1 MPRISRN
8 RDDSSANYAVEQL
21 EPKILLSAAPID
33 APANAY
39 SESPLSSVDSS
50 ALEGVR
56 FTDVIE
62 AEISSDFFDGEDQ
75 QDAALGSG
83 ESFEWG
89 DGESLVD
96 PIVIDKDQRL
106 TGTGETDKDLI
117 INGVFAPGN
126 SPGLVEVD
134 DFDANGVL
142 EIELSGTAAEDF
154 DRVIASGHARL
165 GGTLIIS
172 LLDGFEPQIGDE
184 FQFLT
189 FSSRE
194 GDFDEIEGLKLN
206 DDLALIPFVT
216 ETGYILKAV
225 GIGQQAIVD
234 LSDNAQLV
242 IDAGSESMNDLIE
255 DAITGRQ
262 DLSLLTVTDF
272 FGSITLGSNQLSGR
286 FDVSVEGD
294 RMIFGLSDG
303 TLFVDS
309 NPDGKLLDG
318 NEAGLRVL
326 DVHGIFAFDPDNQGF
341 VLSASGDVNVY
352 GSDIELGGRVAV
364 TWNTTEQ
371 DVINESFTVGTTSIS
386 VSATSGSAFLSG
398 DDISLETD
406 VASLF
411 FDFSIGLSTS
421 AQLGLAITI
430 NDESLVFS
438 DSARTNVAVTEVNGS
453 FEISDTGDFDV
464 SLRGVLNVDL
474 VGFDVSNAAVLLT
487 YSSTENGREFQVRTL
502 NRVAIAVQSNAGAA
516 KISFIAEALPEDG
529 IEFIFAFD
537 ELSLVSDEVSLIDAS
552 GVLLGNIDG
561 VAGEFYGTAA
571 AQLGSTFNA
580 GARVEG
586 RLNTTDREISRTL
599 LLGDGEIS
607 INFSGEEVSQNFFE
621 FTVLEVFFEI
631 GDRIQYRGRGDAQIS
646 FSPETLTLGGIDYEV
661 EVIADDE
668 VEFFLG
674 VDSLTPGV
682 WGLDLDASG
691 LWIANATVLII
702 RFVESDKYTV
712 IATGDFAAQNLGDVS
727 ISGTG
732 RLELNESGLVIDT
745 VMERDGNPADGTR
758 LFFPQGSSDIRA
770 DFGILNLSIRDQD
783 LSGAAIITTP
793 EDSLRVQLSQVQAN
807 FSVGSGNLGLRGGV
821 GDITLGND
829 AVYGGVT
836 GSIVSSG
843 FTDFSFS
850 GRFTVELNSGSGV
863 QNYTQDGD
871 QIELPGGPFVR
882 LSGYGLTINTQGESI
897 TGDFVFENGRIDPI
911 TGAVSS
917 GPAGVTDER
926 VLLGFARNLRLSTS
940 GLSVGEMGLSGVVV
954 VSESF
959 LAAQLKGSFLY
970 TEEQTRVEADLELEI
985 NTGDDIV
992 TLNSPV
998 DGKTIDIAAGAGF
1011 DLRAQDFLIDLQA
1024 AMFRGSFTLSTS
1036 VVDEMPFLKFDFQG
1050 LEIDFGGT
1058 SDSPLLELSV
1068 STGSFALFNEGL
1080 YGDLSGLSIS
1090 GGSLDVSGSLSFQFN
1105 TLSFD
1110 YGGVSSGDFNLKGPD
1125 LDLTL
1130 GSLAF
1135 EGAIQ
1140 FRLIK
1145 AGLSDLF
1152 DEIGLSDQDGFEGLE
1167 VTFADVGLV
1176 LPGGAGNVSAVNGG
1190 LVLRRSGYA
1199 AQLSGVVEIDTPDLV
1214 FSGSSALKINTF
1226 EKEIKSTV
1234 EIAENVI
1241 TLDLEEGP
1249 FLEVE
1254 FEDTALSLLGMN
1266 LTGDLTLILS
1276 SGLTSEG
1283 IDEILVN
1290 AKGLSIQADLGTA
1303 NYELTNL
1310 NGLLLADSKGVAG
1323 SLKGGMFINDI
1334 SDASFTIN
1342 TATVEFST
1350 RNESLTKVFKNRQYN
1365 FRSANYFEME
1375 ATGVDV
1381 EVDGGAVRGD
1391 FLFTL
1396 DSENGLNTTEMVG
1409 GVTNAVVGIGPN
1421 GEATLQNGNGAFILT
1436 DAGFVLG
1443 FDGDLSLNL
1452 PDISASGAFGAEI
1465 NTTSESIN
1473 RSVMVA
1479 EEQINLDFAAGPFFG
1494 ISAEGGTLNV
1504 GEQELTGDF
1513 VIQSRANGDLIIAV
1527 DDATT
1532 TITDG
1537 TTDYLQIDDAVGAI
1551 ISTAEGAAFEIS
1563 GSLSILLPNLSASGN
1578 FRVLVNS
1585 LKTSVNETITVRDVT
1600 RSIQIRAG
1608 PVVNVIGIN
1617 AQLMVGEQALQGGF
1631 SFETLAD
1638 GGLSI
1643 EVISASLFLTANGST
1658 LVNVSGAN
1666 GDLIADVDGS
1676 DGVLTVGSAV
1686 FNIPGISVSSSMM
1699 SVELNTRFTAVNRIA
1714 NLDGQ
1719 SVDLDLPAG
1728 PFVRVSVLDGSLTLF
1743 GITDA
1748 GEDAGLS
1755 GNFFFEKSDGVLVLA
1770 ASEVTVAVDLDG
1782 NGGELTDGEGAFVL
1796 RQDGLAGVLK
1806 GSLSLAVSGV
1816 AAGAEIFLRINNTR
1830 SAVSE
1835 TITLGSDELEISFS
1849 ASDRNVFTV
1858 ILSEASLTIGELIYV
1873 EGSFSFTNSGDR
1885 EVVGASG
1892 VEIFIGEGPLSLED
1906 GNVNVLARGFKLSD
1920 ATFGLV
1926 KFTDAGVETYA
1937 LQATGAI
1944 EVIGIDRLT
1953 LGGNVTLRF
1962 SSFQE
1967 AIDETISTGDS
1978 SVQVSMNASETASI
1992 SGSSFFEIAGMDLVL
2007 EVAGQAL
2014 TANVNISRYR
2024 SGERDIF
2031 RASLIDG
2038 STSFSNGGDN
2048 LLTLSDLNGDLFLFD
2063 DGLALQASGDLL
2075 FGVASVSASGSY
2087 RLQINTTGNEIAE
2100 SFSVGNVTRGVSIPE
2115 GPFVRIAGI
2124 GTELSILDQT
2134 VSGNFYFEQNTN
2146 GEVIASATEVEAN
2159 FGDGALQLINGE
2171 GIISINA
2178 AGLAASMRGG
2188 ISLNVPDVAISADL
2202 DLKIN
2207 TRAVAVNETVE
2218 LNGVEKALH
2227 IRAGPTFAL
2236 EATQIAVE
2244 IAGQTL
2250 TADLF
2255 IEQTNTGLTSL
2266 SFSNADLNINADG
2279 RTLASITNA
2288 TGGFELS
2295 DAGLVGRLSVTE
2307 LTFDLPGLFFTV
2319 GTAELQVNTRA
2330 TEASIA
2336 GTILPAGPFLRIAL
2350 LSSTAEFGNLDV
2362 GGVPARLGG
2371 DFFFEQVNGITR
2383 VAAANVSAAIEVNGK
2398 SADLENGRGALIV
2411 TSTGIA
2417 GVIEGDLAAELP
2429 GVSAGTTLVLQFNNS
2444 GGPVDETIA
2453 LGPDSIQIKYNAGQ
2467 GQFISVALANFSI
2480 TIANIIT
2487 VEGSLTFTSSNG
2499 REIAA
2504 GAGLSVFVGEGPAT
2518 LEDGSTNPLS
2528 RGFLLSNATVGLI
2541 KQGDTYAVVA
2551 TGQVEVIGI
2560 SNLSLSGLFT
2570 VRVNQFGDAI
2580 DQILPVTGTSETVV
2594 LDFSATETVSG
2605 TDEAF
2610 YEITADDL
2618 TIEAS
2623 EQNIMADL
2631 ALRRVTLNRDGTTE
2645 NAFYFGLS
2653 DLSAVFSDGTN
2664 DIVSLTN
2671 ASGDLLVF
2679 SDGIAAKFDG
2689 QLDVNVTDV
2698 KATGTYSLLLNTT
2711 GTAIG
2716 QSFIVGENPQ
2726 LLQVEAGPFIRIV
2739 GNGVDLN
2746 ITGQTL
2752 TGTFGFEQ
2760 NAAGEVLV
2768 QLTDIRAAFSDG
2780 GTEVLVFENG
2790 NGALLLTAAGVA
2802 ADLAGDLNIALPDVS
2817 ASGSFRFII
2826 NTTPN
2831 SVNRSIDLSGTS
2843 QTLNVGP
2850 GTFIQIVGR
2859 GVSLNVLGNELS
2871 GDLGFQQSADGR
2883 VQGQINNARL
2893 AFNNGT
2899 RDIIVLDNGNGALAA
2914 TSAGLAFEFGGDLTV
2929 DLPEVS
2935 VTGSFTVAANTS
2947 NAAVD
2952 ETINFTGT
2960 PQTLF
2965 LPAGP
2970 YVRIAGNDVSLVIAD
2985 QALSGNFIFERQNNG
3000 DILIAAT
3007 YVNLSLGEGIVTIS
3021 NGIGGL
3027 LIYNDGIAGGID
3039 GDVSLNVPG
3048 LTTTATFGI
3057 RINTTVR
3064 AINQTTI
3071 VNGIPGSLNLPQGR
3085 FLRVEANNVEVEIAG
3100 QTLSGNFFFEQR
3112 SDDSVSFSA
3121 SNVALNI
3128 GSGVVSVSGG
3138 AGDFDINEDGIV
3150 GGLSVQTFAFNVPSV
3165 MLGTGEVRVE
3175 LNTRPQEVSGEFN
3188 FGTGPE
3194 MLTLPGGPYLRVALL
3209 GTSLTLGGLTVE
3221 DSAAGLSGDF
3231 FFDQAGGVTRLAMV
3245 NVRASVSADST
3256 LTNGSG
3262 ALVILPAGVAGVVQG
3277 EVDVALPGIDAGA
3290 TTFIRINNTGAIVD
3304 EII

>member
-1 MPRISRN
+1 
-8 RDDSSANYAVEQL
+8 A
-21 EPKILLSAAPID
+21 
-33 APANAY
+33 
-39 SESPLSSVDSS
+39 
-50 ALEGVR
+50 
-56 FTDVIE
+56 
-62 AEISSDFFDGEDQ
+62 
-75 QDAALGSG
+75 
-83 ESFEWG
+83 FE
-89 DGESLVD
+89 
-96 PIVIDKDQRL
+96 
-106 TGTGETDKDLI
+106 
-117 INGVFAPGN
+117 
-126 SPGLVEVD
+126 
-134 DFDANGVL
+134 
-142 EIELSGTAAEDF
+142 
-154 DRVIASGHARL
+154 
-165 GGTLIIS
+165 
-172 LLDGFEPQIGDE
+172 
-184 FQFLT
+184 
-189 FSSRE
+189 
-194 GDFDEIEGLKLN
+194 
-206 DDLALIPFVT
+206 
-216 ETGYILKAV
+216 
-225 GIGQQAIVD
+225 
-234 LSDNAQLV
+234 
-242 IDAGSESMNDLIE
+242 
-255 DAITGRQ
+255 
-262 DLSLLTVTDF
+262 
-272 FGSITLGSNQLSGR
+272 
-286 FDVSVEGD
+286 
-294 RMIFGLSDG
+294 
-303 TLFVDS
+303 
-309 NPDGKLLDG
+309 
-318 NEAGLRVL
+318 
-326 DVHGIFAFDPDNQGF
+326 
-341 VLSASGDVNVY
+341 
-352 GSDIELGGRVAV
+352 
-364 TWNTTEQ
+364 
-371 DVINESFTVGTTSIS
+371 
-386 VSATSGSAFLSG
+386 
-398 DDISLETD
+398 
-406 VASLF
+406 
-411 FDFSIGLSTS
+411 
-421 AQLGLAITI
+421 
-430 NDESLVFS
+430 
-438 DSARTNVAVTEVNGS
+438 
-453 FEISDTGDFDV
+453 
-464 SLRGVLNVDL
+464 
-474 VGFDVSNAAVLLT
+474 
-487 YSSTENGREFQVRTL
+487 
-502 NRVAIAVQSNAGAA
+502 
-516 KISFIAEALPEDG
+516 
-529 IEFIFAFD
+529 
-537 ELSLVSDEVSLIDAS
+537 ELSLITADASLADAS
-552 GVLLGNIDG
+552 GVLLGNING
-561 VAGEFYGTAA
+561 VAGELYGTAEVQVDSA
-571 AQLGSTFNA
+571 FVA
-580 GARVEG
+580 GARLKV
-586 RLNTTDREISRTL
+586 RFNTTDQEISRTL
-599 LLGDGEIS
+599 QLGDGEIS
-607 INFSGEEVSQNFFE
+607 INFAGDEVSQNFFE
-621 FTVLEVFFEI
+621 VKKISAFFEI

-926 VLLGFARNLRLSTS
+926 VLLGFAQNLRLSTS

-2087 RLQINTTGNEIAE
+2087 RLQINTGNEIAE

-2653 DLSAVFSDGTN
+2653 
-2664 DIVSLTN
+2664 
-2671 ASGDLLVF
+2671 
-2679 SDGIAAKFDG
+2679 
-2689 QLDVNVTDV
+2689 
-2698 KATGTYSLLLNTT
+2698 
-2711 GTAIG
+2711 
-2716 QSFIVGENPQ
+2716 
-2726 LLQVEAGPFIRIV
+2726 
-2739 GNGVDLN
+2739 
-2746 ITGQTL
+2746 
-2752 TGTFGFEQ
+2752 
-2760 NAAGEVLV
+2760 
-2768 QLTDIRAAFSDG
+2768 
-2780 GTEVLVFENG
+2780 
-2790 NGALLLTAAGVA
+2790 
-2802 ADLAGDLNIALPDVS
+2802 
-2817 ASGSFRFII
+2817 
-2826 NTTPN
+2826 
-2831 SVNRSIDLSGTS
+2831 
-2843 QTLNVGP
+2843 
-2850 GTFIQIVGR
+2850 
-2859 GVSLNVLGNELS
+2859 
-2871 GDLGFQQSADGR
+2871 
-2883 VQGQINNARL
+2883 
-2893 AFNNGT
+2893 
-2899 RDIIVLDNGNGALAA
+2899 
-2914 TSAGLAFEFGGDLTV
+2914 
-2929 DLPEVS
+2929 
-2935 VTGSFTVAANTS
+2935 
-2947 NAAVD
+2947 
-2952 ETINFTGT
+2952 
-2960 PQTLF
+2960 
-2965 LPAGP
+2965 
-2970 YVRIAGNDVSLVIAD
+2970 
-2985 QALSGNFIFERQNNG
+2985 
-3000 DILIAAT
+3000 
-3007 YVNLSLGEGIVTIS
+3007 
-3021 NGIGGL
+3021 
-3027 LIYNDGIAGGID
+3027 
-3039 GDVSLNVPG
+3039 
-3048 LTTTATFGI
+3048 
-3057 RINTTVR
+3057 
-3064 AINQTTI
+3064 
-3071 VNGIPGSLNLPQGR
+3071 
-3085 FLRVEANNVEVEIAG
+3085 
-3100 QTLSGNFFFEQR
+3100 
-3112 SDDSVSFSA
+3112 
-3121 SNVALNI
+3121 
-3128 GSGVVSVSGG
+3128 
-3138 AGDFDINEDGIV
+3138 
-3150 GGLSVQTFAFNVPSV
+3150 
-3165 MLGTGEVRVE
+3165 
-3175 LNTRPQEVSGEFN
+3175 
-3188 FGTGPE
+3188 
-3194 MLTLPGGPYLRVALL
+3194 
-3209 GTSLTLGGLTVE
+3209 
-3221 DSAAGLSGDF
+3221 
-3231 FFDQAGGVTRLAMV
+3231 
-3245 NVRASVSADST
+3245 
-3256 LTNGSG
+3256 
-3262 ALVILPAGVAGVVQG
+3262 
-3277 EVDVALPGIDAGA
+3277 
-3290 TTFIRINNTGAIVD
+3290 
-3304 EII
+3304 

>member
-1 MPRISRN
+1 
-8 RDDSSANYAVEQL
+8 
-21 EPKILLSAAPID
+21 
-33 APANAY
+33 
-39 SESPLSSVDSS
+39 
-50 ALEGVR
+50 
-56 FTDVIE
+56 
-62 AEISSDFFDGEDQ
+62 
-75 QDAALGSG
+75 
-83 ESFEWG
+83 
-89 DGESLVD
+89 
-96 PIVIDKDQRL
+96 
-106 TGTGETDKDLI
+106 
-117 INGVFAPGN
+117 
-126 SPGLVEVD
+126 
-134 DFDANGVL
+134 
-142 EIELSGTAAEDF
+142 
-154 DRVIASGHARL
+154 
-165 GGTLIIS
+165 
-172 LLDGFEPQIGDE
+172 
-184 FQFLT
+184 
-189 FSSRE
+189 
-194 GDFDEIEGLKLN
+194 
-206 DDLALIPFVT
+206 
-216 ETGYILKAV
+216 
-225 GIGQQAIVD
+225 
-234 LSDNAQLV
+234 
-242 IDAGSESMNDLIE
+242 
-255 DAITGRQ
+255 
-262 DLSLLTVTDF
+262 
-272 FGSITLGSNQLSGR
+272 
-286 FDVSVEGD
+286 
-294 RMIFGLSDG
+294 
-303 TLFVDS
+303 
-309 NPDGKLLDG
+309 
-318 NEAGLRVL
+318 
-326 DVHGIFAFDPDNQGF
+326 
-341 VLSASGDVNVY
+341 
-352 GSDIELGGRVAV
+352 
-364 TWNTTEQ
+364 
-371 DVINESFTVGTTSIS
+371 
-386 VSATSGSAFLSG
+386 
-398 DDISLETD
+398 
-406 VASLF
+406 
-411 FDFSIGLSTS
+411 
-421 AQLGLAITI
+421 
-430 NDESLVFS
+430 
-438 DSARTNVAVTEVNGS
+438 
-453 FEISDTGDFDV
+453 
-464 SLRGVLNVDL
+464 
-474 VGFDVSNAAVLLT
+474 
-487 YSSTENGREFQVRTL
+487 
-502 NRVAIAVQSNAGAA
+502 
-516 KISFIAEALPEDG
+516 DG
-529 IEFIFAFD
+529 IEFVFAFE
-537 ELSLVSDEVSLIDAS
+537 ELSLITADASLADAS
-552 GVLLGNIDG
+552 GVLLGNING
-561 VAGEFYGTAA
+561 VAGELYGTAEVQVDSA
-571 AQLGSTFNA
+571 FVA
-580 GARVEG
+580 GARLKV
-586 RLNTTDREISRTL
+586 RFNTTDQEISRTL
-599 LLGDGEIS
+599 QLGDGEIS
-607 INFSGEEVSQNFFE
+607 INFAGDEVSQNFFE
-621 FTVLEVFFEI
+621 VKKISAFFEI

-926 VLLGFARNLRLSTS
+926 VLLGFAQNLRLSTS

-1926 KFTDAGVETYA
+1926 KFTDAGVESYA

-2371 DFFFEQVNGITR
+2371 DFFFE
-2383 VAAANVSAAIEVNGK
+2383 
-2398 SADLENGRGALIV
+2398 
-2411 TSTGIA
+2411 
-2417 GVIEGDLAAELP
+2417 
-2429 GVSAGTTLVLQFNNS
+2429 
-2444 GGPVDETIA
+2444 
-2453 LGPDSIQIKYNAGQ
+2453 
-2467 GQFISVALANFSI
+2467 
-2480 TIANIIT
+2480 
-2487 VEGSLTFTSSNG
+2487 
-2499 REIAA
+2499 
-2504 GAGLSVFVGEGPAT
+2504 
-2518 LEDGSTNPLS
+2518 
-2528 RGFLLSNATVGLI
+2528 
-2541 KQGDTYAVVA
+2541 
-2551 TGQVEVIGI
+2551 
-2560 SNLSLSGLFT
+2560 
-2570 VRVNQFGDAI
+2570 
-2580 DQILPVTGTSETVV
+2580 
-2594 LDFSATETVSG
+2594 
-2605 TDEAF
+2605 
-2610 YEITADDL
+2610 
-2618 TIEAS
+2618 
-2623 EQNIMADL
+2623 
-2631 ALRRVTLNRDGTTE
+2631 
-2645 NAFYFGLS
+2645 
-2653 DLSAVFSDGTN
+2653 
-2664 DIVSLTN
+2664 
-2671 ASGDLLVF
+2671 
-2679 SDGIAAKFDG
+2679 
-2689 QLDVNVTDV
+2689 
-2698 KATGTYSLLLNTT
+2698 
-2711 GTAIG
+2711 
-2716 QSFIVGENPQ
+2716 
-2726 LLQVEAGPFIRIV
+2726 
-2739 GNGVDLN
+2739 
-2746 ITGQTL
+2746 
-2752 TGTFGFEQ
+2752 
-2760 NAAGEVLV
+2760 
-2768 QLTDIRAAFSDG
+2768 
-2780 GTEVLVFENG
+2780 
-2790 NGALLLTAAGVA
+2790 
-2802 ADLAGDLNIALPDVS
+2802 
-2817 ASGSFRFII
+2817 
-2826 NTTPN
+2826 
-2831 SVNRSIDLSGTS
+2831 
-2843 QTLNVGP
+2843 
-2850 GTFIQIVGR
+2850 
-2859 GVSLNVLGNELS
+2859 
-2871 GDLGFQQSADGR
+2871 
-2883 VQGQINNARL
+2883 
-2893 AFNNGT
+2893 
-2899 RDIIVLDNGNGALAA
+2899 
-2914 TSAGLAFEFGGDLTV
+2914 
-2929 DLPEVS
+2929 
-2935 VTGSFTVAANTS
+2935 
-2947 NAAVD
+2947 
-2952 ETINFTGT
+2952 
-2960 PQTLF
+2960 
-2965 LPAGP
+2965 
-2970 YVRIAGNDVSLVIAD
+2970 
-2985 QALSGNFIFERQNNG
+2985 
-3000 DILIAAT
+3000 
-3007 YVNLSLGEGIVTIS
+3007 
-3021 NGIGGL
+3021 
-3027 LIYNDGIAGGID
+3027 
-3039 GDVSLNVPG
+3039 
-3048 LTTTATFGI
+3048 
-3057 RINTTVR
+3057 
-3064 AINQTTI
+3064 
-3071 VNGIPGSLNLPQGR
+3071 
-3085 FLRVEANNVEVEIAG
+3085 
-3100 QTLSGNFFFEQR
+3100 
-3112 SDDSVSFSA
+3112 
-3121 SNVALNI
+3121 
-3128 GSGVVSVSGG
+3128 
-3138 AGDFDINEDGIV
+3138 
-3150 GGLSVQTFAFNVPSV
+3150 
-3165 MLGTGEVRVE
+3165 
-3175 LNTRPQEVSGEFN
+3175 
-3188 FGTGPE
+3188 
-3194 MLTLPGGPYLRVALL
+3194 
-3209 GTSLTLGGLTVE
+3209 
-3221 DSAAGLSGDF
+3221 
-3231 FFDQAGGVTRLAMV
+3231 
-3245 NVRASVSADST
+3245 
-3256 LTNGSG
+3256 
-3262 ALVILPAGVAGVVQG
+3262 
-3277 EVDVALPGIDAGA
+3277 
-3290 TTFIRINNTGAIVD
+3290 
-3304 EII
+3304 